1 MKTPDTN
8 YIEKLYRA
16 YYMDVYSYLMTL
28 VKDVSEAEELTQETF
43 FRAIRSSAAYQG
55 KSGERTWLC
64 AIAKNLCMDH
74 FRRLKKTENKNMPE
88 TADAGICLERKV
100 TDRMQSLE
108 IHQALHKLSEPYK
121 EVFSLRV
128 FGELSFR
135 EIGQIFGKTENWARV
150 TYHRGKL
157 KLQET
162 LKKERKNE
170 I

>member
-28 VKDVSEAEELTQETF
+28 VKDAHEAEELAQETF
-43 FRAIRSSAAYQG
+43 FRAMRSKASYQG

-74 FRRLKKTENKNMPE
+74 FRRQKKKKPENVPKE
-88 TADAGICLERKV
+88 VDAGIFLERDV

-121 EVFSLRV
+121 
-128 FGELSFR
+128 
-135 EIGQIFGKTENWARV
+135 
-150 TYHRGKL
+150 
-157 KLQET
+157 
-162 LKKERKNE
+162 
-170 I
+170 